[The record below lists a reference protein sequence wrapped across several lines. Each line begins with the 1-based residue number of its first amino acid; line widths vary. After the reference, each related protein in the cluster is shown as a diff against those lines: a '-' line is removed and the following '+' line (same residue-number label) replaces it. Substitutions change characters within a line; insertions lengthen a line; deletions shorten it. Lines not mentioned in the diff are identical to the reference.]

1 MPAFEQRSSLSV
13 KPADDRVARVLQI
26 TDPHL
31 MADSSGT
38 LLGVRT
44 RASLEAVIEC
54 AREYGPAPDLLLA
67 TGDLAQD
74 ASEAAYHEFARQ
86 VSVFGC
92 PQSWIAGN
100 HDHSE
105 RLARV
110 ALRYQAA
117 GRHLL
122 VGDWQVVMLDS
133 SVPGKVHG
141 HVSDEE
147 LGFLTEA
154 LSACPDRPALVCLHH
169 HPIEIEA
176 EWMHA
181 IGVDNRDA
189 FWSVIDRF
197 PQVRAVLWGHIH
209 QELDQCRGNV
219 RLLATPSTCIQF
231 EPGSTDFSVERL
243 APGFRWLDLH
253 SDGRLDTGVVRA
265 TGFHYELDT
274 DSNGY

>member
-31 MADSSGT
+31 MADPSGT

-44 RASLEAVIEC
+44 RDSLEAVIER
-54 AREYGPAPDLLLA
+54 ARGYGPAPDLLLA

-74 ASEAAYHEFARQ
+74 ASEAAYDEFARQ

-100 HDHSE
+100 HDDSE

-110 ALRYQAA
+110 ARRYRAA

-141 HVSDEE
+141 HVPGEE
-147 LGFLTEA
+147 LAFLEEA

-169 HPIEIEA
+169 HPIEIDT
-176 EWMHA
+176 EWMRA

-209 QELDQCRGNV
+209 QELDQYRGNV

-253 SDGRLDTGVVRA
+253 SDGRLDTGIVRA
-265 TGFHYELDT
+265 TDFRYELDT